1 MLPVWLSIPLGGTI
15 SDQQFELR
23 HRLIVWFLG
32 AHAPVLFLIA
42 VLRDFGVLHA
52 FVESSPAV
60 ILALVARF
68 WRANHFARASVAA
81 LGLVVAASILVHFT
95 GGLIESHFHW
105 FVVLSFVSLYVD
117 VRPFLVALGYTVLHH
132 GGMSMYDPTLVFS
145 TESGQAN
152 PWLWTLIHVVFVV
165 MLIAAIVANWLTLEH
180 QNYLQDQM
188 AQRQRSMITQ
198 QEEVAVD
205 VRQRATALNRETD
218 DVRSMIDKMASSIST
233 IDDGGQRVGELA
245 NQATDR
251 ASRAEGLSSETQTVV
266 SELVTQSMQI
276 ADLVAVVEEIAS
288 RTTLLALNASIEAA
302 RAGEAG
308 RGFAVVA
315 TEVQALAGT
324 TRDATEKISAVTD
337 TISSQLDRSQSAIE
351 DVVRSVQEI
360 EELQAQVATEL
371 TEQISASTRMRNDVG
386 DASSTMD
393 TMAAEVDGL
402 ANVLEHAH
410 RTAASQ
416 G

>member
-1 MLPVWLSIPLGGTI
+1 MLPVWFSIPLGGTI
-15 SDQQFELR
+15 SDEQFELR
-23 HRLIVWFLG
+23 HRLIVWFL
-32 AHAPVLFLIA
+32 AVHAPVLFIIA
-42 VLRDFGVLHA
+42 VLRDFGVIHA
-52 FVESSPAV
+52 LIESSPAV
-60 ILALVARF
+60 VLALVARL
-68 WRANHFARASVAA
+68 WSANHFARASVAA

-95 GGLIESHFHW
+95 GGLIEAHFHW

-152 PWLWTLIHVVFVV
+152 PWLWTLIHVIFVV

-180 QNYLQDQM
+180 QNYQQDQM
-188 AQRQRSMITQ
+188 AKRQRSMIDQ

-205 VRQRATALNRETD
+205 VRRRATALNDGAT
-218 DVRSMIDKMASSIST
+218 DVRSMIDKMAESIST

-245 NQATDR
+245 HQATDR
-251 ASRAEGLSSETQTVV
+251 ASRAGGLSSETRNVV
-266 SELVTQSMQI
+266 AELVTQSMQI
-276 ADLVAVVEEIAS
+276 AELVAVVEEIAA
-288 RTTLLALNASIEAA
+288 RTTLLALNANIEAA

-337 TISSQLDRSQSAIE
+337 TISSQLDLSQAAID
-351 DVVRSVQEI
+351 DVVQSVQEI
-360 EELQAQVATEL
+360 EALQAQVATEL
-371 TEQISASTRMRNDVG
+371 TEQISASTRMRTEVDG
-386 DASSTMD
+386 ASNTMD

-402 ANVLEHAH
+402 AGVLEHAH
-410 RTAASQ
+410 RSAA
-416 G
+416 GHR